1 MASPKSHNSSIVKY
15 ETPKWKY
22 TNTEACSQMGIKY
35 EKNEQI
41 FLFLKELKEEGHLQW
56 LGGGK
61 IKHLKPTCKAPD
73 CLHNLYQ
80 LPSREGL
87 MQESS
92 LTAAGD
98 GNGAIC
104 HR

>member
-1 MASPKSHNSSIVKY
+1 MTSAKSHNSSIVKY

-35 EKNEQI
+35 EKNEQS
-41 FLFLKELKEEGHLQW
+41 FLFLKELQEEGHLQW
-56 LGGGK
+56 LKKKK
-61 IKHLKPTCKAPD
+61 IRHLKTTCKVPD

-80 LPSREGL
+80 LPSREEL

>member
-1 MASPKSHNSSIVKY
+1 
-15 ETPKWKY
+15 
-22 TNTEACSQMGIKY
+22 MGIKY
-35 EKNEQI
+35 EKNEQT
-41 FLFLKELKEEGHLQW
+41 FLFWKELKEEGHLQW
-56 LGGGK
+56 LGKKK
-61 IKHLKPTCKAPD
+61 IKYLKPTSKVRD

-80 LPSREGL
+80 LSLRKGL

-98 GNGAIC
+98 GSGAIC

>member
-1 MASPKSHNSSIVKY
+1 
-15 ETPKWKY
+15 
-22 TNTEACSQMGIKY
+22 MGIKY

-56 LGGGK
+56 LGKKKK

>member
-1 MASPKSHNSSIVKY
+1 
-15 ETPKWKY
+15 
-22 TNTEACSQMGIKY
+22 MGIKY
-35 EKNEQI
+35 EKNEQT
-41 FLFLKELKEEGHLQW
+41 FLFLEELKEEGHLQW
-56 LGGGK
+56 LEKNKK
-61 IKHLKPTCKAPD
+61 IQPTCKVPD

-98 GNGAIC
+98 GNGATDKVVLFNKPI
-104 HR
+104 RLGFSLMAELR